1 MTQKTGISLHD
12 KSNITGITRQESKL
26 MKALRTQ
33 RTLFLLSV
41 PFVIYIFVFYYLPT
55 VGWVMSFQN
64 FRPHLGLLKSEW
76 AGLLHFSVLFTDE
89 TFYKVLRNTLAM
101 SFINMFFSFASSIF
115 LAIILNEV
123 RNIYFKKTIQTVS
136 YLPYF
141 VSWAVAANII
151 MVTLSTDG
159 GALNTALT
167 AIGILDEPVLW
178 LGEEKLF
185 WLVIAA
191 TNVWKNVGWNA
202 IIYLAAMSAI
212 SQELYEAASID
223 GAGRI
228 KRIVSITLPGIS
240 PVIKIMLIM
249 SCGNILNTGFE
260 QQMLLGNPLV
270 ANVFEVLDLFVIRYG
285 IAMGRY
291 SFATAAGMFKTVVS
305 IALLVTANWLV
316 KRTGEDRLF

>member
-1 MTQKTGISLHD
+1 MNQKTGISLND

-55 VGWVMSFQN
+55 VGWIMSFQN

-159 GALNTALT
+159 GALNIALT

-228 KRIVSITLPGIS
+228 KRIISITLPGIS

-260 QQMLLGNPLV
+260 QQMLLGNSLV

>member
-1 MTQKTGISLHD
+1 MNQKAEIAVKGKGYTVRTA
-12 KSNITGITRQESKL
+12 KSESRL
-26 MKALRTQ
+26 TKAFRTQ
-33 RTLFLLSV
+33 RSLLFLSM

-55 VGWVMSFQN
+55 VGWLMAFQN
-64 FRPHLGLLKSEW
+64 FKPHLGLFKSAW
-76 AGLLHFSVLFTDE
+76 AGVLHFGVLFSE
-89 TFYKVLRNTLAM
+89 ATFYQVLRNTLAM
-101 SFINMFFSFASSIF
+101 SLINMSFSFLSSIL

-123 RNIYFKKTIQTVS
+123 RNAYFKRTIQTVS

-141 VSWAVAANII
+141 VSWAVAANIV
-151 MVTLSTDG
+151 MVTLSSDG
-159 GALNTALT
+159 GAVNAVLT
-167 AIGILDEPVLW
+167 AVGILKEPVLW

-202 IIYLAAMSAI
+202 IIYLAAMTSI
-212 SQELYEAASID
+212 PQELYEAASID

-228 KRIVSITLPGIS
+228 KRIFSITLPGIS
-240 PVIKIMLIM
+240 PIIKILLIM

-270 ANVFEVLDLFVIRYG
+270 ANVYEVLDLFVIRFG

-291 SFATAAGMFKTVVS
+291 SFATAAGMFKTIVS
-305 IALLVTANWLV
+305 ITLLVTANWV
-316 KRTGEDRLF
+316 IKKMGEDRLF